1 MSEQTTLRSVAVP
14 SEHGGWS
21 ITLEPVLLGLIVAPT
36 VSGFALGAAAL
47 LAFVAR
53 TPLKIVLVDRWR
65 GRRIERTRL
74 ATQVVIIELIALA
87 ALVGVAIVTAQ
98 AAFWWPLVVAAP
110 LIAVELWHDMRSR
123 SRRLV
128 PELAGSVGIAAVAA
142 AIALAGGESTDVAA
156 GLWIVVG
163 ARSIATVPFI
173 RVQLLRFKGHP
184 HATRHS
190 DLAQVAAVAIAGSGV
205 ALGLVPLPAALAI
218 AGLALF
224 ELVAVRRPPRPAAV
238 LGAQQVVLGLTVVL
252 ITGLSVVAP

>member
-1 MSEQTTLRSVAVP
+1 MSEQTILRSVAVP
-14 SEHGGWS
+14 NEHGGWS
-21 ITLEPVLLGLIVAPT
+21 ITLEPVVLGLIVAPT

-47 LAFVAR
+47 LAFIAR

-74 ATQVVIIELIALA
+74 ATQVVVMELVALA
-87 ALVGVAIVTAQ
+87 ALVTVAIVTAQ

-110 LIAVELWHDMRSR
+110 LIAVELWHDARSR

-128 PELAGSVGIAAVAA
+128 PELAGSVGVASVAA
-142 AIALAGGESTDVAA
+142 AIALAGGESTGVAA

-163 ARSIATVPFI
+163 TRSIATVPFI
-173 RVQLLRFKGHP
+173 RVQLLRFKEQP
-184 HATRHS
+184 HATWQS
-190 DLAQVAAVAIAGSGV
+190 DLAQFAAVAVAAAGV
-205 ALGLVPLPAALAI
+205 ALGVVPVPAALAI
-218 AGLALF
+218 AGLGLF